1 MIFFT
6 VTNTRKKRSL
16 LLKLSLVLVM
26 VAFVLP
32 YLHNMMVEV
41 SAMQD
46 LQVELEI
53 PLSQNEEGNIK
64 EEEFPGE
71 PVRVDGEL
79 WMPLG
84 HWVEVATQLTY

>member
-46 LQVELEI
+46 LQAEL
-53 PLSQNEEGNIK
+53 PPNQHEEGDIQ

-71 PVRVDGEL
+71 PVRVEGEL

-84 HWVEVATQLTY
+84 HWVEVATQLSY